1 MFEKYSDIMS
11 VDQMAEALGIGLNS
25 AYALVNSREIYSKR
39 IGRRILIPKASVIDF
54 VLSPEKINRQ
64 AAVREEAHY
73 DS

>member
-11 VDQMAEALGIGLNS
+11 VDQMAEALGIGMNS
-25 AYALVNSREIYSKR
+25 AYALVNNREIYSKR
-39 IGRRILIPKASVIDF
+39 IGRRILIPKACVIDF
-54 VLSPEKINRQ
+54 ILSLETNRQ